1 MCDYADLPILIKKSS
16 SSVGHFIALGRKFLD
31 VGIRNMD
38 DVILPKLPS
47 LLGSGVIPHCLPS
60 YAILVWFTLEVS
72 IINYLMH
79 ACFMHMT
86 LLSFHINWLILLLHI
101 LVDYAFFLSLF
112 LMIIVMS
119 HKDTF
124 LGWKK

>member
-1 MCDYADLPILIKKSS
+1 MRDYADLPILIKESS
-16 SSVGHFIALGRKFLD
+16 SSVGYFIALGCKFLD

-38 DVILPKLPS
+38 DVILPKLRS
-47 LLGSGVIPHCLPS
+47 LLGSGVIPRCLPS

-86 LLSFHINWLILLLHI
+86 LLSIHINWLILLLHI
-101 LVDYAFFLSLF
+101 LVDYAFFLSF
-112 LMIIVMS
+112 
-119 HKDTF
+119 
-124 LGWKK
+124 